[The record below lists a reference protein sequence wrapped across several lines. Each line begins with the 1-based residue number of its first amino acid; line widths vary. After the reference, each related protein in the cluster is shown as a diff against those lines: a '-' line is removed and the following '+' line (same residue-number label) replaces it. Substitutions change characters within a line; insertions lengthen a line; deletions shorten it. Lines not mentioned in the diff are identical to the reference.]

1 MLDFQHKANRE
12 TSVTHKGKRLQATP
26 ACAVIA
32 ALWLSASSSVAQAQ
46 AYPAKAVRIIV
57 AYAPGGGTDVMAR
70 LFAPKFSEAFGQ
82 PFVVENRPGFG
93 GNIGTELVA
102 KAPPDGYTLLMTTAA
117 HAINVSLYAKVGY
130 DPVRD
135 FAPVTLVSA
144 APNMLSSHPSLPVK
158 TLKEFVALAKAQPG
172 AVSYASPGGGTPQH
186 LAMEL
191 FRHMAGIQ
199 VTHIPYNG
207 GGPSV
212 IAARGGQVPVL
223 ASSLPTALPH
233 AKAGKLRPLAV
244 TSAQRS
250 QLAPDYP
257 TVDEAAGLK
266 GYEANVWFGLF
277 APAGTPPA
285 VINRLNAEVEKL
297 EQQQDI
303 RDRLT
308 SLGFD
313 PVRNTP
319 DQFSQLLKAD
329 VAKWGKVVR
338 DSGAKPD

>member
-1 MLDFQHKANRE
+1 M
-12 TSVTHKGKRLQATP
+12 QASL
-26 ACAVIA
+26 AAVVIM
-32 ALWLSASSSVAQAQ
+32 ALFSSGAAQAQ
-46 AYPAKAVRIIV
+46 TYPVKTVRIIV

-70 LFAPKFSEAFGQ
+70 LFAPRFTEALGQ

-117 HAINVSLYAKVGY
+117 HAINVSLYGGKVGY

-135 FAPVTLVSA
+135 FAPVSLVSA

-158 TLKEFVALAKAQPG
+158 TLKELVALAKARPG
-172 AVSYASPGGGTPQH
+172 ELSYASPGGGTPQH

-212 IAARGGQVPVL
+212 IASLGGQVPVL

-233 AKAGKLRPLAV
+233 AKVGKLRALAV

-277 APAGTPPA
+277 APTGTPPA
-285 VINRLNAEVEKL
+285 VINRLNAEIEKL
-297 EQQQDI
+297 EQQKDM

-308 SLGFD
+308 TLGFD

-319 DQFSQLLKAD
+319 EQFLQLLRTD
-329 VAKWGKVVR
+329 VAKWAKVVR

>member
-1 MLDFQHKANRE
+1 MGAK
-12 TSVTHKGKRLQATP
+12 SGVKRVVSGVLWAVGQA
-26 ACAVIA
+26 
-32 ALWLSASSSVAQAQ
+32 AQAQ
-46 AYPAKAVRIIV
+46 PAAVPAPAVSAPTYPVKTVRVI
-57 AYAPGGGTDVMAR
+57 ASQSAGGGVDAVAR
-70 LFAPKFSEAFGQ
+70 LVASRLAESFGQ
-82 PFVVENRPGFG
+82 TVIVDNRAGANG
-93 GNIGTELVA
+93 SLAAEITA

-117 HAINVSLYAKVGY
+117 HAINVSLYGGKVGY

-135 FAPVTLVSA
+135 FAPVSLVSA

-158 TLKEFVALAKAQPG
+158 TLKELVALAKARPG
-172 AVSYASPGGGTPQH
+172 ELSYASPGGGTPQH

-212 IAARGGQVPVL
+212 IASLGGQVPVL

-233 AKAGKLRPLAV
+233 AKVGKLRALAV

-277 APAGTPPA
+277 APTGTPPA
-285 VINRLNAEVEKL
+285 VISRLNAEIEKL
-297 EQQQDI
+297 EQQKDI

-308 SLGFD
+308 TLGFD

-319 DQFSQLLKAD
+319 EQFLQLLRTD
-329 VAKWGKVVR
+329 VAKWAKVVR

>member
-1 MLDFQHKANRE
+1 M
-12 TSVTHKGKRLQATP
+12 QASL
-26 ACAVIA
+26 AAVVIM
-32 ALWLSASSSVAQAQ
+32 ALFSSGAAQAQ
-46 AYPAKAVRIIV
+46 TYPVKTVRIIV

-70 LFAPKFSEAFGQ
+70 LFAPRFTEALGQ

-117 HAINVSLYAKVGY
+117 HAINVSLYGGKVGY

-135 FAPVTLVSA
+135 FAPVSLVSA

-158 TLKEFVALAKAQPG
+158 TLKELVALAKARPG
-172 AVSYASPGGGTPQH
+172 ELSYASPGGGTPQH

-212 IAARGGQVPVL
+212 IASLGGQVPVL

-233 AKAGKLRPLAV
+233 AKAGKLRALAV

-277 APAGTPPA
+277 APTGTPPA
-285 VINRLNAEVEKL
+285 VISRLNAEIEKL
-297 EQQQDI
+297 EQQKDM

-308 SLGFD
+308 TLGFD

-319 DQFSQLLKAD
+319 EQFLQLLRTD
-329 VAKWGKVVR
+329 VAKWAKVVR

>member
-1 MLDFQHKANRE
+1 MKLL
-12 TSVTHKGKRLQATP
+12 SVG
-26 ACAVIA
+26 A
-32 ALWLSASSSVAQAQ
+32 ALAALLPPGFVQAQ
-46 AYPAKAVRIIV
+46 VYPAKPVRIIV

-70 LFAPKFSEAFGQ
+70 LFAPKFTEAFGQ

-117 HAINVSLYAKVGY
+117 HAINVSLYGKVGY
-130 DPVRD
+130 DPIRD

-144 APNMLSSHPSLPVK
+144 APNMLSSHPSLPAR
-158 TLKEFVALAKAQPG
+158 TLKELVALAKARPG
-172 AVSYASPGGGTPQH
+172 ELSYASPGGGTPQH

-212 IAARGGQVPVL
+212 IASLGGQVPVL

-233 AKAGKLRPLAV
+233 TRAGKLRALAV
-244 TSAQRS
+244 TSAERS
-250 QLAPDYP
+250 QLAADYP
-257 TVDEAAGLK
+257 TVNEAAGLK

-277 APAGTPPA
+277 APAGTAPA
-285 VINRLNAEVEKL
+285 VISRLNAEVEKV
-297 EQQQDI
+297 EQQKDI
-303 RDRLT
+303 RERLT
-308 SLGFD
+308 ALGFD

-319 DQFSQLLKAD
+319 EQFLQLLKAD
-329 VAKWGKVVR
+329 VAKWAKVVR
-338 DSGAKPD
+338 DAGAKPD

>member
-1 MLDFQHKANRE
+1 M
-12 TSVTHKGKRLQATP
+12 QASL
-26 ACAVIA
+26 AAVVIM
-32 ALWLSASSSVAQAQ
+32 ALFSSGAAQAQ
-46 AYPAKAVRIIV
+46 TYPVNTVRIIV

-70 LFAPKFSEAFGQ
+70 LFAPRFTEALGQ

-117 HAINVSLYAKVGY
+117 HAINVSLYGGKVGY

-135 FAPVTLVSA
+135 FAPVSLVSA

-158 TLKEFVALAKAQPG
+158 TLKELVALAKARPG
-172 AVSYASPGGGTPQH
+172 ELSYASPGGGTPQH

-212 IAARGGQVPVL
+212 IASLGGQVPVL

-233 AKAGKLRPLAV
+233 AKVGKLRALAV

-277 APAGTPPA
+277 APTGTPPA
-285 VINRLNAEVEKL
+285 VISRLNAEIEKL
-297 EQQQDI
+297 EQQKDI

-308 SLGFD
+308 TLGFD

-319 DQFSQLLKAD
+319 EQFLQLLRTD
-329 VAKWGKVVR
+329 VAKWAKVVR

>member
-1 MLDFQHKANRE
+1 M
-12 TSVTHKGKRLQATP
+12 QASL
-26 ACAVIA
+26 AAVVIM
-32 ALWLSASSSVAQAQ
+32 ALFSSGAAQAQ
-46 AYPAKAVRIIV
+46 TYPVKTVRIIV

-70 LFAPKFSEAFGQ
+70 LFAPRFTEALGQ

-117 HAINVSLYAKVGY
+117 HAINVSLYGGKVGY
-130 DPVRD
+130 DPVCD
-135 FAPVTLVSA
+135 FAPVSLVSA

-158 TLKEFVALAKAQPG
+158 TLKELVALAKARPG
-172 AVSYASPGGGTPQH
+172 ELSYASPGGGTPQH

-212 IAARGGQVPVL
+212 IASLGGQVPVL

-233 AKAGKLRPLAV
+233 AKVGKLRALAV

-277 APAGTPPA
+277 APTGTPPA
-285 VINRLNAEVEKL
+285 VISRLNAEIEKL
-297 EQQQDI
+297 EQQKDI

-308 SLGFD
+308 TLGFD

-319 DQFSQLLKAD
+319 EQFLQLLRTD
-329 VAKWGKVVR
+329 VAKWAKVVR

>member
-1 MLDFQHKANRE
+1 M
-12 TSVTHKGKRLQATP
+12 QASL
-26 ACAVIA
+26 AAVVIM
-32 ALWLSASSSVAQAQ
+32 ALFSSGAAQAQ
-46 AYPAKAVRIIV
+46 TYPVKTVRIIV

-70 LFAPKFSEAFGQ
+70 LFAPRFTEALGQ

-117 HAINVSLYAKVGY
+117 HAINVSLYGGKVGY

-135 FAPVTLVSA
+135 FAPVSLVSA

-158 TLKEFVALAKAQPG
+158 TLKELVALAKARPG
-172 AVSYASPGGGTPQH
+172 ELSYASPGGGTPQH

-212 IAARGGQVPVL
+212 IASLGGQVPVL

-233 AKAGKLRPLAV
+233 AKVGKLRALAV

-277 APAGTPPA
+277 APTGTPPA
-285 VINRLNAEVEKL
+285 VINRLNAEIEKL
-297 EQQQDI
+297 EQQKDI

-308 SLGFD
+308 TLGFD

-319 DQFSQLLKAD
+319 EQFLQLLRTD
-329 VAKWGKVVR
+329 VAKWAKVVR

>member
-1 MLDFQHKANRE
+1 M
-12 TSVTHKGKRLQATP
+12 QASL
-26 ACAVIA
+26 AAVAIM
-32 ALWLSASSSVAQAQ
+32 ALFSSGAAQAQ
-46 AYPAKAVRIIV
+46 TYPVKTVRIIV

-70 LFAPKFSEAFGQ
+70 LFAPRFTEALGQ

-117 HAINVSLYAKVGY
+117 HAINVSLYGGKVGY

-135 FAPVTLVSA
+135 FAPVSLVSA

-158 TLKEFVALAKAQPG
+158 TLKELVALAKARPG
-172 AVSYASPGGGTPQH
+172 ELSYASPGGGTPQH

-191 FRHMAGIQ
+191 FRHMAGVQ

-212 IAARGGQVPVL
+212 IASLGGQVPVL

-233 AKAGKLRPLAV
+233 AKAGKLRALAV

-277 APAGTPPA
+277 APTGTSPA
-285 VINRLNAEVEKL
+285 VINRLNAEIEKL
-297 EQQQDI
+297 EQQKDM

-308 SLGFD
+308 TLGFD

-319 DQFSQLLKAD
+319 EQFLQLLRTD
-329 VAKWGKVVR
+329 VAKWAKVVR

>member
-1 MLDFQHKANRE
+1 MDAKTRSFA
-12 TSVTHKGKRLQATP
+12 RLPQSAILGLLITGLLP
-26 ACAVIA
+26 ADAVM
-32 ALWLSASSSVAQAQ
+32 AQ
-46 AYPAKAVRIIV
+46 AYPVKPVRIVV

-70 LFAPKFSEAFGQ
+70 LFAPKFAEALGQ

-102 KAPPDGYTLLMTTAA
+102 KAAPDGYTLLMTTAA
-117 HAINVSLYAKVGY
+117 HAINVSLYGKVGY

-135 FAPVTLVSA
+135 FAPITLVSA

-158 TLKEFVALAKAQPG
+158 TLKDLVAMAKARPG
-172 AVSYASPGGGTPQH
+172 ELSYASPGGGTPQH

-212 IAARGGQVPVL
+212 IASLGGQVPVL

-233 AKAGKLRPLAV
+233 ARAGKLRPLAV
-244 TSAQRS
+244 TSAARS

-277 APAGTPPA
+277 APAGVPA
-285 VINRLNAEVEKL
+285 NVINRLNAEVEKL
-297 EQQQDI
+297 EQQKEL
-303 RDRLT
+303 RERLT
-308 SLGFD
+308 TLGFD

-319 DQFSQLLKAD
+319 EQFLQLLKAD

-338 DSGAKPD
+338 DAGAKPD

>member
-1 MLDFQHKANRE
+1 M
-12 TSVTHKGKRLQATP
+12 QASL
-26 ACAVIA
+26 AAVVIM
-32 ALWLSASSSVAQAQ
+32 ALFSSGAAQAQ
-46 AYPAKAVRIIV
+46 TYPVKTVRIIV

-70 LFAPKFSEAFGQ
+70 LFAPRFTEALGQ

-117 HAINVSLYAKVGY
+117 HAINVSLYGGKVGY

-135 FAPVTLVSA
+135 FAPVSLVSA

-158 TLKEFVALAKAQPG
+158 TLKELVALAKARPG
-172 AVSYASPGGGTPQH
+172 ELSYASPGGGTPQH

-212 IAARGGQVPVL
+212 IASLGGQVPVL

-233 AKAGKLRPLAV
+233 AKVGKLRALAV

-277 APAGTPPA
+277 APTGTPPA
-285 VINRLNAEVEKL
+285 VISRLNAEIEKL
-297 EQQQDI
+297 EQQKDI

-308 SLGFD
+308 TLGFD

-319 DQFSQLLKAD
+319 EQFLQLLRTD
-329 VAKWGKVVR
+329 VAKWAKVVR